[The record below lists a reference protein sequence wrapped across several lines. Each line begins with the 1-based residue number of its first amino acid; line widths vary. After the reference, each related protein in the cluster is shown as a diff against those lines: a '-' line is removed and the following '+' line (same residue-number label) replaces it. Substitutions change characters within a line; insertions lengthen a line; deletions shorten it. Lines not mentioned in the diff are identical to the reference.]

1 MTPASVMPAR
11 SVPAGKRLPAPGPE
25 LVPASLSPLAAE
37 VRRGLTARRK
47 TLSPWIFYDA
57 AGSALFERI
66 TALPEYYLT
75 RAERDIFAEHADEII
90 SLARGGAVNGPPLH
104 ILELGAGSAAKTGL
118 LLAAAVRAQG
128 QVVYQPIDVSA
139 SALAV
144 AERNLETGLP
154 GVDVEP
160 YVGDY
165 THGYDGLAR
174 PPGPRLALF
183 IGSSVGNFEPA
194 DALNLLRDLRAQLR
208 PGDSFLIGADLGKDP
223 ALLLPAYNDAQGVT
237 AAFNKNALARINRE
251 LGGNFDLDAFAHDAR
266 WNRRLS
272 RVEMHLVSLR
282 RQTVRI
288 AGLGLRIDF
297 AAGEAIHTENSY
309 KYSALRLNRLL
320 RRAGFRPQAHWQ
332 DGECHFLVTYCRA

>member
-1 MTPASVMPAR
+1 
-11 SVPAGKRLPAPGPE
+11 
-25 LVPASLSPLAAE
+25 LAAE

-75 RAERDIFAEHADEII
+75 RAEREIFAEHADEII
-90 SLARGGAVNGPPLH
+90 ALARAGAVNGSPLH

-128 QVVYQPIDVSA
+128 HVLYQPIDVST
-139 SALAV
+139 SALAQ
-144 AERNLETGLP
+144 AERNLEASLP

-160 YVGDY
+160 YAGDY
-165 THGYDGLAR
+165 THGYEGLAR

-183 IGSSVGNFEPA
+183 IGSSVGNFEPEN
-194 DALNLLRDLRAQLR
+194 ALNLLRELCAQLR

-223 ALLLPAYNDAQGVT
+223 ALLLPAYDDAQDVT

-251 LGGNFDLDAFAHDAR
+251 LGGNFDLDAFAHEAR

-272 RVEMHLVSLR
+272 RVEMHLVSQR
-282 RQTVRI
+282 PQTVII

-309 KYSALRLNRLL
+309 KYTVLRLDRLL
-320 RRAGFRPQAHWQ
+320 QRAGFTPEAHWQ
-332 DGECHFLVTYCRA
+332 DSERRFGVTFSKA